1 MSGFCGELRSC
12 RNCPEDE
19 VMGESNQREPIF
31 VSLPTNLE
39 SPPYTYLFVALEPPA
54 KLAKDEADACAKI
67 GQGFANSHRYKP
79 TCLLH
84 FSISRFLL
92 PPSEGTS

>member
-1 MSGFCGELRSC
+1 QIKAGVSGFWGELRSC

-39 SPPYTYLFVALEPPA
+39 SPPYTYLFLALEPST
-54 KLAKDEADACAKI
+54 KWAKDEADARAKI
-67 GQGFANSHRYKP
+67 GQGFANFHGHKP
-79 TCLLH
+79 T
-84 FSISRFLL
+84 
-92 PPSEGTS
+92 